1 MNSKNNLYKYFLL
14 FIAAFLWGS
23 TFVAQSVG
31 MDYIGP
37 FTYSGVRNII
47 GAMFLVPVVLIIN
60 AIQRK
65 KGIVPM
71 DENGKEIATRQYLK
85 NTVIGGI
92 CCGVVLCCAS
102 NLQQCSM
109 VYVSAGKA
117 GFITAMYVVLVPIC
131 GIFLKK
137 KLPIS
142 VWIAVVIAVVGL
154 YMLCIKSGDFSIGK
168 GELLLLLCA
177 FGFTGHILVIDH
189 FVVRAN
195 PVLMSCIQFFVNG
208 IISSV
213 LMFVFEEPVLENIL
227 AASGSILY
235 AAILSS
241 GVAYTLQIVGQKG
254 TNPTIASIIM
264 CLESVISVLSGWLYL
279 HDRLTGRE
287 IIGCILMFA
296 AILISQIPVKT
307 KKSSEVP
314 KEVQ

>member
-1 MNSKNNLYKYFLL
+1 MKNIYKYFLL
-14 FIAAFLWGS
+14 FVAAFLWGS

-37 FTYSGVRNII
+37 FTYSGVRNLI
-47 GAMFLVPVVLIIN
+47 GALFLVPIVLIIN
-60 AIQRK
+60 AIQK
-65 KGIVPM
+65 KHGIVPV
-71 DENGKEIATRQYLK
+71 DENGVEIAPKDYLK
-85 NTVIGGI
+85 NTLIGGV
-92 CCGVVLCCAS
+92 CCGIVLCCAS

-131 GIFLKK
+131 GLFLHK
-137 KLPIS
+137 KLPITI
-142 VWIAVVIAVVGL
+142 WIAVVIAVVGL
-154 YMLCIKSGDFSIGK
+154 YMLCLTKGDFSIGK
-168 GELLLLLCA
+168 GEILLLCCA
-177 FGFTGHILVIDH
+177 VGFTCHILVIDH

-213 LMFVFEEPVLENIL
+213 LMFVFEEPDVKNIL
-227 AASGSILY
+227 AAAGSILY

-264 CLESVISVLSGWLYL
+264 CLESVISALSGWLYL
-279 HDRLTGRE
+279 HEKLTGRE
-287 IIGCILMFA
+287 VLGCVLMFA
-296 AILISQIPVKT
+296 AILISQMPAKT
-307 KKSSEVP
+307 SQVEGK
-314 KEVQ
+314 